1 MDRIKEIE
9 RRLNIMSS
17 YKQQDLKMSERQE
30 MYYDNVQYLLE
41 ENKRLR
47 EALKQISHANDS
59 DLIEHP
65 HEMASIAQQA
75 LREDDKDGL

>member
-30 MYYDNVQYLLE
+30 MYYDDVQYLLE

-47 EALKQISHANDS
+47 ECLLKMKTIKDEDFLIMS
-59 DLIEHP
+59 DRAFEY
-65 HEMASIAQQA
+65 ESILEEA
-75 LREDDKDGL
+75 LREDDK